1 MEGWDEILNPDL
13 PKDTLVQSWRG
24 PETLANAARMGFS
37 TILSAGWYLDLMYP
51 ASQHYAVEPLRGE
64 SSLLTDAQKSLI
76 LGGEAAQWAEYVT
89 PEILDNR
96 LWPRLG
102 AIAERLWSPASVT
115 GVESMYRRL
124 DALNTNLE
132 NLQLLQNTNSKKM
145 VDHIAGRTPRQ
156 LFETLSAVVEPVK
169 DYERGKTQPYSTQTQ
184 LNRFV
189 DAVSPE
195 SNAGREF
202 NILAQQAIQDP
213 NSRLELRK
221 WLKRWRDN
229 DSQLQPFLSSSSSL
243 QELLPLSQN
252 LSILGSIGVE
262 VLDNIESGNP
272 VAADKR
278 NRQLAAMDEAAKPHA
293 ELFVVVASGLR
304 QLIAA
309 QRSDQ

>member
-1 MEGWDEILNPDL
+1 
-13 PKDTLVQSWRG
+13 
-24 PETLANAARMGFS
+24 MGFS

-76 LGGEAAQWAEYVT
+76 LGGEAAQWTEYVT

-145 VDHIAGRTPRQ
+145 VDHIAGKTPRQ

>member
-1 MEGWDEILNPDL
+1 
-13 PKDTLVQSWRG
+13 
-24 PETLANAARMGFS
+24 
-37 TILSAGWYLDLMYP
+37 
-51 ASQHYAVEPLRGE
+51 
-64 SSLLTDAQKSLI
+64 
-76 LGGEAAQWAEYVT
+76 
-89 PEILDNR
+89 
-96 LWPRLG
+96 
-102 AIAERLWSPASVT
+102 
-115 GVESMYRRL
+115 MYRRL

-145 VDHIAGRTPRQ
+145 VDHIAGKTPRQ

-243 QELLPLSQN
+243 QELHPLSQN

-278 NRQLAAMDEAAKPHA
+278 NRQLAAMEEAAKPHA
-293 ELFVVVASGLR
+293 ELFLVVASGLR